1 MESKSRLS
9 CKLDEPG
16 VHLDSYTAS
25 WTAENSL
32 PKIINSVV
40 SYLLQSRFDGLGK
53 FVRES
58 TISVHTENFLTVLE
72 M

>member
-1 MESKSRLS
+1 MESKSRLAW
-9 CKLDEPG
+9 KLDQPV
-16 VHLDSYTAS
+16 VHSDSYSAS

-32 PKIINSVV
+32 PKIMNSMV
-40 SYLLQSRFDGLGK
+40 SYLLQSRFDWLGK
-53 FVRES
+53 FVCES